1 MKERSK
7 PLRVRDAM
15 SGSVRTVGRN
25 DKLSLAD
32 TLMERG
38 RIRHLP
44 VLDEDGSL
52 AGIVSR
58 SDLFRGALA
67 TALGYGTVAQ
77 DRVLESLVAKQVM
90 TTEVITTTPDTELAD
105 AARIMIEKK
114 IGCLPVLEAG
124 KLVGILTQG
133 DFVALAARSD

>member
-1 MKERSK
+1 MVGSK
-7 PLRVRDAM
+7 PLRVRDVM
-15 SGSVRTVGRN
+15 SRPVRAVGRN
-25 DKLSLAD
+25 DHLSLAD
-32 TLMERG
+32 ELMERG

-44 VLDEDGSL
+44 VLDEDGKI

-58 SDLFRGALA
+58 SDLFRGSLVK
-67 TALGYGTVAQ
+67 ALGYGSVAQ
-77 DRVLESLVAKQVM
+77 DRVLESLLAKEVM
-90 TTEVITTTPDTELAD
+90 TTEVITTTPDTRLAD

-133 DFVALAARSD
+133 DFVALAARLD